1 MYRRILVPLDG
12 SLLAEEA
19 VPVAADLARRS
30 GASLELALVHVS
42 MAAALAA
49 APVAVDFQELD
60 RLQLED
66 EAAYLRRVTE
76 RVRDEHGQ
84 AVDTHHLTGPIVDT
98 LAAHIREA
106 KVDLVVITTHGRG
119 AVGRMWLGSVADGL
133 VRTATAPV
141 LVLRSTDDPGAR
153 RGGFRRVLV
162 PLDQS
167 DAAHEAV
174 PAARK
179 LVEDDGE
186 CLLMTVIDPSPLMNV
201 APVPFGLIPE
211 LVVNGEM
218 KEKAQLYL
226 DRIARSIRR
235 TGVRARAA
243 VRVAANPAVEILD
256 EARHERVDAIVV
268 TTHGVGGMRR
278 FLLGSV
284 VDKLVRG
291 ADVPVLVCRPSP
303 ARRTVPARRPMH
315 VHQGG

>member
-42 MAAALAA
+42 MAAELAA

-66 EAAYLRRVTE
+66 EAAYLRRATG
-76 RVRDEHGQ
+76 RVRDRHGL

-98 LAAHIREA
+98 LAAHIRDA

-141 LVLRSTDDPGAR
+141 LMLRSTDDRGAR

-211 LVVNGEM
+211 LVVNGEL
-218 KEKAQLYL
+218 KAKAQLYL
-226 DRIARSIRR
+226 DRIARAIRR

-256 EARHERVDAIVV
+256 EAAHERVDAIVV

-278 FLLGSV
+278 LVLGSV

-291 ADVPVLVCRPSP
+291 ADVPVLVCRPAP
-303 ARRTVPARRPMH
+303 AGRTVPARRPMR

>member
-19 VPVAADLARRS
+19 VPVAADIARRS
-30 GASLELALVHVS
+30 GAGLELALVHVS

-66 EAAYLRRVTE
+66 EAAYLHRVTE
-76 RVRDEHGQ
+76 RVRDEWGL
-84 AVDTHHLTGPIVDT
+84 AVDTHHLAGPIVDT
-98 LAAHIREA
+98 LAAHVRDA

-133 VRTATAPV
+133 VRTLTVPV
-141 LVLRSTDDPGAR
+141 LMLRSADDAAAR
-153 RGGFRRVLV
+153 RGGLRRVLL

-167 DAAHEAV
+167 DAAEEAV
-174 PAARK
+174 VAARD
-179 LVEDDGE
+179 LVDDEGE

-201 APVPFGLIPE
+201 APVPFALIPE
-211 LVVNGEM
+211 LVVDGEM
-218 KEKAQLYL
+218 KETARLYL
-226 DRIARSIRR
+226 ERIARGIRR
-235 TGVRARAA
+235 TGVRARVA
-243 VRVAANPAVEILD
+243 VRVATNPAVEILD
-256 EARHERVDAIVV
+256 EARHERVDAIAV

-303 ARRTVPARRPMH
+303 VRRTVPARRPMR

>member
-1 MYRRILVPLDG
+1 MYRRILVPVDG
-12 SLLAEEA
+12 SIAAEQA
-19 VPVAADLARRS
+19 LPVAAEVALRS

-42 MAAALAA
+42 LAAALAA

-66 EAAYLRRVTE
+66 EAAYLRRLTE
-76 RVRDEHGQ
+76 RLQ
-84 AVDTHHLTGPIVDT
+84 AEYGLSINSHHLAGPIVDT
-98 LAAHIREA
+98 LVAHIRDA

-119 AVGRMWLGSVADGL
+119 AVGRLWLGSVADGL
-133 VRTATAPV
+133 VRLATAPV
-141 LVLRSTDDPGAR
+141 LMLRSTDHAGSR
-153 RGGFRRVLV
+153 TGFRRVLV

-167 DAAHEAV
+167 AAAEEAV
-174 PAARK
+174 GAAGK
-179 LVEDDGE
+179 LLEEEGE

-211 LVVNGEM
+211 LVVDAEM
-218 KEKAQLYL
+218 KESAQLYL
-226 DRIARSIRR
+226 ERIARRIRR
-235 TGVRARAA
+235 MGRRARAA

-268 TTHGVGGMRR
+268 TTHGVGGVRR

-291 ADVPVLVCRPSP
+291 AEVPVLVCRPS
-303 ARRTVPARRPMH
+303 AVRRTVPARRPLA
-315 VHQGG
+315 VHRTG

>member
-49 APVAVDFQELD
+49 APVAVDFQELE

-76 RVRDEHGQ
+76 RVHDRHGL
-84 AVDTHHLTGPIVDT
+84 AVDTRHLTGPVVDA
-98 LAAHIREA
+98 LAAHIRDA

-133 VRTATAPV
+133 IRTATAPV
-141 LVLRSTDDPGAR
+141 LVLRSTDAAR
-153 RGGFRRVLV
+153 RGGFRRVLI

-167 DAAHEAV
+167 EAAHEAV
-174 PAARK
+174 AAARK
-179 LVEDDGE
+179 LVDDEGE

-218 KEKAQLYL
+218 KERAQLYL
-226 DRIARSIRR
+226 DRIARAIRR

-256 EARHERVDAIVV
+256 EAAQERVDAIVV

-278 FLLGSV
+278 LLLGSV

-291 ADVPVLVCRPSP
+291 AEVPVLVCRPSP
-303 ARRTVPARRPMH
+303 ARRTLPARRPMR
-315 VHQGG
+315 VHQGT